1 MEEEVTEYET
11 RNAVEIE
18 PGIFNCEILHPSKG
32 WLPFTSAADDTEAH
46 GKAIH
51 AHFKAGTR
59 PTRPMTAVEAQAR
72 ATMKREVFS
81 ADARFER
88 DRLLTATDWQMQPD
102 ISPPLSPTKKA
113 ALTTY
118 RTALRNV
125 PQQAGFPETI
135 VWPTPPT

>member
-1 MEEEVTEYET
+1 MTYET

-18 PGIFNCEILHPSKG
+18 PGIFNCEILHPTRG

-51 AHFKAGTR
+51 ADFKAGTR
-59 PTRPMTAVEAQAR
+59 PIRQMTAVEAQDR
-72 ATMKREVFS
+72 ATMKRSVAAS
-81 ADARFER
+81 DARFER
-88 DRLLTATDWQMQPD
+88 DRLLAATDWQMQPD
-102 ISPPLSPTKKA
+102 ITPPLSPAKKA

-118 RTALRNV
+118 RAELRNV

-135 VWPTPPT
+135 VWPTAPA

>member
-1 MEEEVTEYET
+1 MEEVTEYET

-18 PGIFNCEILHPSKG
+18 PGIFDCEILHPTKG
-32 WLPFTSAADDTEAH
+32 WLPFTSNANDPADH

-51 AHFKAGTR
+51 AHLKAGTR
-59 PTRPMTAVEAQAR
+59 PTRQMTAEEAQAR
-72 ATMKREVFS
+72 ATEKKAILASF
-81 ADARFER
+81 ARYER
-88 DRLLTATDWQMQPD
+88 DRLLTATDWQLQPD
-102 ISPPLSPTKKA
+102 ITPPLSPTKKA

-118 RTALRNV
+118 RAELRNV